1 MMAEDS
7 RHRTQAARGL
17 GRGLSAL
24 LGEGAETPSAAD
36 ATRLRTIP
44 TAFLKPS
51 RFQPRRVFDTDEL
64 KGLADSIREKGV
76 LQPIV
81 VRPGSS
87 PESFEIVAG
96 ERRWRAAQLAKLH
109 EVPVIVRTLSDVQS
123 LELAIIENVQ
133 RADLNPIEEGAAYQD
148 LIDRFRYTQE
158 QVAEV
163 VGKSRSHV
171 ANTIRLLK
179 LPESVRDLIGAGK
192 ITAGH
197 ARALIGRPDPE
208 ALARE
213 IVARD
218 LNVREVERKIRGP
231 KGKAVK
237 LVRKDADTKAL
248 ELSLSNSLGMS
259 VHIEHK
265 NGKGGTVQIA
275 YKTLEQLDE
284 IIRRLNSFVEVD

>member
-1 MMAEDS
+1 MMAEDP

-24 LGEGAETPSAAD
+24 LGEGAEAPSAAD
-36 ATRLRTIP
+36 ATRLRTVP

-51 RFQPRRVFDTDEL
+51 RFQPRRVFDNDEL
-64 KGLADSIREKGV
+64 KGLAESIREKGV

-81 VRPGSS
+81 VRPGAS

-148 LIDRFRYTQE
+148 LVDRFRYTQE

-197 ARALIGRPDPE
+197 ARALIGRPNPE

-218 LNVREVERKIRGP
+218 LNVREVERKTRGP
-231 KGKAVK
+231 KGKAAK
-237 LVRKDADTKAL
+237 PIRKDADTKAL
-248 ELSLSNSLGMS
+248 ELSLSNSLGMN

-265 NGKGGTVQIA
+265 NGKGGMVQIA

>member
-1 MMAEDS
+1 MAEEP
-7 RHRTQAARGL
+7 RQRAQTARGL

-24 LGEGAETPSAAD
+24 LGEGGDAPTSAD
-36 ATRLRTIP
+36 ATRLRTLP
-44 TAFLKPS
+44 VAFLKPS
-51 RFQPRRVFDTDEL
+51 RFQPRRVFDADEL

-81 VRPGSS
+81 VRPGGA

-158 QVAEV
+158 QVADV

-179 LPESVRDLIGAGK
+179 LPESVRSLIGSGK

-197 ARALIGRPDPE
+197 ARALIGTPNPDV
-208 ALARE
+208 LARE

-218 LNVREVERKIRGP
+218 LNVREVERKTRAP
-231 KGKAVK
+231 KGKGGKPA
-237 LVRKDADTKAL
+237 RKDADTKAL
-248 ELSLSNSLGMS
+248 ELSLSNTLGMN
-259 VHIEHK
+259 VQIEHK

>member
-1 MMAEDS
+1 MAEDP
-7 RHRTQAARGL
+7 RHRTQAVRGL

-24 LGEGAETPSAAD
+24 LGEGEEAPLGEAS
-36 ATRLRTIP
+36 RLRNIP
-44 TAFLKPS
+44 IAFLKPN
-51 RFQPRRVFDTDEL
+51 RFQPRRVFDPEDL

-81 VRPGSS
+81 VRPGTG

-109 EVPVIVRTLSDVQS
+109 EVPVIVRTLSDAQS

-148 LIDRFRYTQE
+148 LIDRFHYTQE

-163 VGKSRSHV
+163 IGKSRSHV

-179 LPESVRDLIGAGK
+179 LPESVRELISSGK

-197 ARALIGRPDPE
+197 ARALLGTPNPE
-208 ALARE
+208 ALARD
-213 IVARD
+213 IVARE
-218 LNVREVERKIRGP
+218 LNVREVERKTRAP
-231 KGKAVK
+231 KGKALK
-237 LVRKDADTKAL
+237 PARKDADTKAL
-248 ELSLSNSLGMS
+248 ELSLSNSLGMT
-259 VHIEHK
+259 VRIEHK
-265 NGKGGTVQIA
+265 NGKGGTIEIA

>member
-1 MMAEDS
+1 MADEA
-7 RHRTQAARGL
+7 RHRTQTARGL

-24 LGEGAETPSAAD
+24 LGDGEEAPVAAD
-36 ATRLRTIP
+36 ASRLRNVP
-44 TAFLKPS
+44 VAFLKPS
-51 RFQPRRVFDTDEL
+51 RFQPRRIFDPDEL
-64 KGLADSIREKGV
+64 KGLADSVREKGV

-81 VRPGSS
+81 VRPGSA
-87 PESFEIVAG
+87 PDSFEIVAG

-109 EVPVIVRTLSDVQS
+109 EVPVIVRTLSDAQS

-133 RADLNPIEEGAAYQD
+133 RADLNPIEEAAAYQD

-179 LPESVRDLIGAGK
+179 LPEAVRELINSGK
-192 ITAGH
+192 LTAGH
-197 ARALIGRPDPE
+197 ARALIGTPNPE

-218 LNVREVERKIRGP
+218 LNVREVERKTRAP
-231 KGKAVK
+231 KGKAAK
-237 LVRKDADTKAL
+237 PIRKDADTKAL
-248 ELSLSNSLGMS
+248 ELSLSNSLGMT
-259 VHIEHK
+259 VQIEHK
-265 NGKGGTVQIA
+265 NGKGGTVQIV

>member
-1 MMAEDS
+1 MAEDP
-7 RHRTQAARGL
+7 RHRTQTVRGL

-24 LGEGAETPSAAD
+24 LGEGEEAPSGD
-36 ATRLRTIP
+36 ATRLRNIP
-44 TAFLKPS
+44 IAFLKPN
-51 RFQPRRVFDTDEL
+51 RFQPRRIFDPEDL

-81 VRPGSS
+81 VRPGTG
-87 PESFEIVAG
+87 PDSFEIVAG

-109 EVPVIVRTLSDVQS
+109 EVPVIVRTLSDAQS
-123 LELAIIENVQ
+123 LELAVIENVQ

-148 LIDRFRYTQE
+148 LIDRFHYTQE
-158 QVAEV
+158 RVAEV

-179 LPESVRDLIGAGK
+179 LPESVRELISSGK

-197 ARALIGRPDPE
+197 ARALIGTPNPE
-208 ALARE
+208 ALARD
-213 IVARD
+213 IVARE
-218 LNVREVERKIRGP
+218 LNVREVERKTRAP
-231 KGKAVK
+231 KGKALK
-237 LVRKDADTKAL
+237 PARKDADTKAL
-248 ELSLSNSLGMS
+248 ELSLSNSLGMT
-259 VHIEHK
+259 VRIEHK
-265 NGKGGTVQIA
+265 NGKGGTIEIA